1 MDQPTPITS
10 DPISQSKVVKENVA
24 LVDMDGTVA
33 NFDGPLQADYKA
45 VIGDDKV
52 SPETEERI
60 KSLIKKQSGWW
71 RNLPVLGLGLSTVEH
86 LAQIGFKITVLT
98 KGPVRTT
105 SAWTEKVEW
114 CAKYMPYADVT
125 ITQDKGLVYGKLL
138 VDDWPPYVE
147 RWLKWRPRGVVLMPD
162 QPWNK
167 DYAHPQVR
175 RIDSIA
181 TLYGMT
187 PLLKEIHQR

>member
-1 MDQPTPITS
+1 MDHSAPGISEPINQT
-10 DPISQSKVVKENVA
+10 KVVRESVA

-33 NFDGPLQADYKA
+33 DFDGPLQADYKA

-60 KSLIKKQSGWW
+60 KSLIKKQPGWW
-71 RNLPVLGLGLSTVEH
+71 KNLPIIGLGLSTVEH
-86 LAQIGFKITVLT
+86 LITVGFRIMVLT
-98 KGPVRTT
+98 KGPGRST
-105 SAWTEKVEW
+105 SAWTEKFEW

-138 VDDWPPYVE
+138 VDDWPPYIE

-167 DYAHPQVR
+167 EFEHPQVR

-181 TLYGMT
+181 TLYNMT
-187 PLLKEIHQR
+187 PFLKEICQR